1 MTLKE
6 KLYKG
11 KFVIGTW
18 CELPSPEVINVLAK
32 SGLDFVIIDMEHG
45 AMDFRIASHMIMAAE
60 SDNCSPII
68 RVSRNDESDILRA
81 LEIAPKGIIVPH
93 IESVE
98 DRKKAINYIKFS
110 PLGVRSLN
118 PYTRAGSY
126 QSSKDFTKK
135 QNKDILSI
143 LIIEGKKGI
152 IQIDEIIDDESID
165 VIYVGAY
172 DLSVALGIPGD
183 TKNITIVNTLKDI
196 SKKAKEKNKIV
207 GYMFHDKDEY
217 KLLKRLGIQFLC
229 YKVDTT
235 VILDTFRNI
244 NNINKGN

>member
-11 KFVIGTW
+11 LSVIGTW
-18 CELPSPEVINVLAK
+18 CEVPSPEVINILAK
-32 SGLDFVIIDMEHG
+32 AGLDFVIIDMEHG
-45 AMDFRIASHMIMAAE
+45 AMDFKIASDMIMAAE

-93 IESVE
+93 IESVK
-98 DRKKAINYIKFS
+98 DKNKAISYIKFS

-135 QNKDILSI
+135 QNENILSI
-143 LIIEGKKGI
+143 LIVEGKKGI
-152 IQIDEIIDDESID
+152 AQLDKIIDDKSVD
-165 VIYVGAY
+165 VIYIGAY
-172 DLSVALGIPGD
+172 DLSVALNIPGD
-183 TKNITIVNTLKDI
+183 TKNTIIVNMLKNI
-196 SKKAKEKNKIV
+196 VKKAKKKNKII

-217 KLLKRLGIQFLC
+217 FALKQLGIQFLC
-229 YKVDTT
+229 YKVDTA
-235 VILDTFRNI
+235 VIFDAFRKITEYNQ
-244 NNINKGN
+244 

>member
-11 KFVIGTW
+11 MSVIGTW

-32 SGLDFVIIDMEHG
+32 AGLDFVIIDMEHG
-45 AMDFRIASHMIMAAE
+45 SMDFKTASHMIFAAE

-68 RVSRNDESDILRA
+68 RVSRNDESDILRS

-98 DRKKAINYIKFS
+98 DRKKAISHIKFS
-110 PLGVRSLN
+110 PLGMRSLN

-135 QNKDILSI
+135 QNEDILSI
-143 LIIEGKKGI
+143 IIIEGKKGI
-152 IQIDEIIDDESID
+152 SQLEKIIDDKSVDI
-165 VIYVGAY
+165 IYVGAY
-172 DLSVALGIPGD
+172 DLSIALGIPGD
-183 TKNITIVNTLKDI
+183 TKNKMIVEMLKDI
-196 SKKAKEKNKIV
+196 VKKAKKKNKIV
-207 GYMFHDKDEY
+207 GYMFHDQDEY
-217 KLLKRLGIQFLC
+217 LFLKQLGVQFLC
-229 YKVDTT
+229 YRVDTA
-235 VILDTFRNI
+235 VILDAFKKITNFNQ
-244 NNINKGN
+244 